1 MKKILMIGTGGTI
14 ASAATADGLEPQI
27 SSAEILHYIPDIS
40 KLCEIDTLEV
50 CNIDSTNISP
60 HIWTLLTETI
70 REHYERYDG
79 FVITHGTDT
88 MAYTAAALS
97 YMIQHSPKPIVITGS
112 QKPINMEISDSKTNL
127 YDSFLYASSDKASG
141 VQIVFNGKVIL
152 GTRGRK
158 THSKS
163 YNAFSSINY
172 PYIAVI
178 QDSHLISFIELPKS
192 EGPAFYPM
200 MNPKV
205 GLFKLTPGAEAD
217 VLDFMLA
224 KNDAMIIESYGV
236 GGIPSLPEYGF
247 NDTIKKWTSEGKIIV
262 MTTQVPNE
270 GSDMEVYK
278 VGHALKS
285 QLNILE
291 AYDMTT
297 EAVVTKLM
305 WALGRESNPEKIKQL
320 FYQTIAND
328 ILY

>member
-14 ASAATADGLEPQI
+14 ASAATPDGLEPQI
-27 SSAEILHYIPDIS
+27 SSAEILHYIPSIS
-40 KLCEIDTLEV
+40 KLCQIDTLEV

-60 HIWTLLTETI
+60 HIWILLSETI
-70 REHYERYDG
+70 REHYADYDG

-97 YMIQHSPKPIVITGS
+97 YMIQQSPKPIVITGS

-141 VQIVFNGKVIL
+141 VHIVFNGKVIL
-152 GTRGRK
+152 GTRARK

-172 PYIAVI
+172 PYTAVI
-178 QDSHLISFIELPKS
+178 QDSHLIQYIEQSK
-192 EGPAFYPM
+192 PAAPIFYLEL
-200 MNPKV
+200 NPKV

-217 VLDFMLA
+217 VLDFMLS
-224 KNDAMIIESYGV
+224 KKDAVIIESYGV

-247 NDTIKKWTSEGKIIV
+247 NDVIQKWTKYGKIII

-278 VGHALKS
+278 VGYELKS
-285 QLNILE
+285 QVNILE

-305 WALGRESNPEKIKQL
+305 WALGRTTEPKEVKQL